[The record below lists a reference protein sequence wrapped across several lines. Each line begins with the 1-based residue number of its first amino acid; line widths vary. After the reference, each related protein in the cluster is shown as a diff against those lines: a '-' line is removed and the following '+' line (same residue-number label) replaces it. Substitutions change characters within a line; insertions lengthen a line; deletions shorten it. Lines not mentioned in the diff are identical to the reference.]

1 MDEILDILTEFA
13 PIETLISV
21 IAGLMVVAGLIVTVG
36 GYFLNLNL
44 FDELGIA
51 VGVVLIIAGVLLY
64 VFSSVAGEALELVLG

>member
-1 MDEILDILTEFA
+1 MDEVLDILTEFA
-13 PIETLISV
+13 PIETLISI
-21 IAGLMVVAGLIVTVG
+21 IAGLMMVAGLIVTVG